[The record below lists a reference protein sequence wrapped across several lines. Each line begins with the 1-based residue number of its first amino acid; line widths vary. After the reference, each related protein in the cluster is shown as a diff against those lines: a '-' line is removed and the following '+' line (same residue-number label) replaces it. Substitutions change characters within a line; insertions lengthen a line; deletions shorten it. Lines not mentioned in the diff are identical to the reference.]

1 MRPRGH
7 DPCPG
12 FACSHSSSEID
23 ALAAPSSTR
32 LFVILAREARV
43 AAVLRRGPTREV
55 LLIRWNLADDTFEA
69 GQWLKG
75 RVYER
80 RCDLSPSGDRFIYF
94 AANHRPPL
102 GTWTAVSR
110 LPYFTALA
118 LWPKGDAWGG
128 GGLFR
133 TDDQILVNH
142 QDSQMVLQG
151 PALPKGISA
160 GQTAYGGGGED
171 SPIQDERLRR
181 DGWTC
186 VGEGKWGAH
195 SSSGT
200 FSFTAATPET
210 WMKACPAY
218 PRISLRART
227 LGIGERQGPWYA
239 MDYDLL
245 DAEGKFDRDL
255 GRIDW
260 ADWDGNGDL
269 LIAADGKLHRHA
281 AQPPGAFEG
290 EPRVLID
297 LSGLKFEQRPPP
309 VEATRW
315 TGPRPKGVRLS

>member
-1 MRPRGH
+1 MT
-7 DPCPG
+7 
-12 FACSHSSSEID
+12 
-23 ALAAPSSTR
+23 TR
-32 LFVILAREARV
+32 LYVILARQARV
-43 AAVLRRGPTREV
+43 AAVLRRGPTRQV

-69 GQWLKG
+69 GQWFNG

-133 TDDQILVNH
+133 TDDEILVNH
-142 QDSQMVLQG
+142 QESQMVMQG
-151 PALPKGISA
+151 LALPKQISIS
-160 GQTAYGGGGED
+160 QTAYAGGGED
-171 SPIQDERLRR
+171 SPIHDERRRR
-181 DGWTC
+181 DGWIC
-186 VGEGKWGAH
+186 ADEGEWDGH
-195 SSSGT
+195 T
-200 FSFTAATPET
+200 FAGPMAFRAATPET
-210 WMKACPAY
+210 WTRPCPAH
-218 PRISLRART
+218 PRIMLRART
-227 LGIGERQGPWYA
+227 LGVGERQGPWYV

-245 DAEGKFDRDL
+245 DANGEFDRDL

-260 ADWDGNGDL
+260 ADWDSTGDL
-269 LIAADGKLHRHA
+269 LVAAEGKLYRHTP
-281 AQPPGAFEG
+281 QPSGAFDA

-297 LSGLKFEQRPPP
+297 ISDLRFEQLPPP

-315 TGPRPKGVRLS
+315 TGARPRGVKLPSEAEPTS